1 MWRGPRPRAEQE
13 RYQRGRTGARALLA
27 GGLAW
32 AGRREDAAAG
42 ARTASHWAMGRRLWP
57 RGAERETASVRAWPL
72 ITAARGNRPWMA
84 VDLLQMSVR
93 CDEHAP
99 RAVRTALS
107 RLDGLGRVLSD
118 AMLIASELVNNAV
131 LHSSCTAADSL
142 DVRVTRN
149 GRVRLCVLDPG
160 VSGRAARITERPMG
174 LGGLGL
180 KIVQQLAEDWGSH
193 RAGQGHEVWAELRL
207 PTT

>member
-1 MWRGPRPRAEQE
+1 
-13 RYQRGRTGARALLA
+13 
-27 GGLAW
+27 
-32 AGRREDAAAG
+32 
-42 ARTASHWAMGRRLWP
+42 
-57 RGAERETASVRAWPL
+57 
-72 ITAARGNRPWMA
+72 MA
-84 VDLLQMSVR
+84 VDLLHMSVP

-107 RLDGLGRVLSD
+107 RLDGLGRGLSD

-131 LHSSCTAADSL
+131 VHSSCTAADFL

-160 VSGRAARITERPMG
+160 VSGGAARITERPMG

-193 RAGQGHEVWAELRL
+193 RAGDGHQVWAELRL
-207 PTT
+207 PST